1 MDSVALR
8 VQHLPVAD
16 QVLALSRL
24 AEGRSESGRFAP
36 AAIDELFDDFGL
48 PRPAKV
54 SNVLSRLEDR
64 DHVSRLQG
72 SRGSWRLTPA
82 RRARSFELIGDV
94 DLAALVA
101 EATSERPPLL
111 GHTSHPLIPPSLAPP
126 ELLAPLRSF
135 LKEHAF
141 DSNVFGMTRFPDEQ
155 DDADPDPLG
164 GVLDDVREACAL
176 HGLEFHL
183 ASDRMIVDDLWAN
196 VAAHMWACRYG
207 IAFFEDRK
215 SRGVNYNLTIE
226 VGSMLMSG
234 RRLALLKDA
243 SIERLPTDLVGKI
256 YKSVD
261 LDHQNGTTAAIHA
274 WLRDDSDSDPALAAR
289 TSATTLTAR
298 TPPSQEA

>member
-8 VQHLPVAD
+8 VQRLPIAD

-24 AEGRSESGRFAP
+24 AEVRSESGRFGPTAL
-36 AAIDELFDDFGL
+36 DDLFDDLGL

-64 DHVSRLQG
+64 DYVSRLRA

-82 RRARSFELIGDV
+82 ERDRSVELIGDV

-101 EATSERPPLL
+101 EAATERPPLF

-126 ELLAPLRSF
+126 ELLSPLRAF
-135 LKEHAF
+135 FEEYAF

-155 DDADPDPLG
+155 DETDPDPLA
-164 GVLDDVREACAL
+164 GVLDAIREACAL
-176 HGLEFHL
+176 HGLEFHM

-215 SRGVNYNLTIE
+215 GRGINYNLTIE
-226 VGSMLMSG
+226 VGSMLMAG

-261 LDHQNGTTAAIHA
+261 FDDLSETIAAIHV
-274 WLRDDSDSDPALAAR
+274 WLRDDLG
-289 TSATTLTAR
+289 L
-298 TPPSQEA
+298 